1 MKKLISALPLFVAL
15 LLAIAGCDGDS
26 EVDDNPAPDNGQP
39 ADTLAGSFDQVIA
52 TDFTFEEVPE
62 SRSVDT
68 LSSEEPET
76 EDREIEGESV
86 EQRYVCSKKR
96 VSVLDGNDQF
106 PLFSTNADVIYPGNL
121 LQYKS
126 LPDATPSPIVVKRAG
141 GSISYNLNNGNLSS
155 SFTVDEVK
163 KSTIQDGMNNI
174 IANAGEV
181 VPANFN
187 LEIEE
192 VQSEEQLALEMGLQV
207 ETFTTKVK
215 GSMSFSSD
223 RSYNRF
229 LVKLTQQYYT
239 MSFDLPTSLDEM
251 FDENVTPD
259 QLSTYVQDDNPAT
272 FISSVTYGRIYY
284 MLVESTESSSEM
296 RARLQAS
303 YGAFRNKVSGSVD
316 VESFKSM
323 SNVRLKVIA
332 YGGDATGT
340 FELSG
345 EETIDGI
352 AGQLANSTD
361 IRAGLPLSYVV
372 RSVERPDIIVG
383 TKLATEYDVVNCQL
397 IGDLPPAGP
406 YKSLVDVFENG
417 YGAMLHV
424 ANSNVLFFSK
434 AGTEYVWFNG
444 NLGVADTFS
453 ITDPDAPLGVVPLN
467 SVGAAVRFTDDQF
480 YIFDNPEEN
489 QAQRCVIASYTSSS
503 YGGNAVPP
511 GQITRY
517 TTDDSGIPRIYF
529 VNDLF
534 GDSGNFRFNIEGFSA
549 AHRLGASMIYFGSP
563 GDEHAKYERF
573 GNGTWSDPSSNDQ
586 LFPNADGGAVFERV
600 GGASLIQYGGNSIV
614 WLYIDA
620 EGKKLQEFRG
630 GSQLT
635 SNGPWIID

>member
-1 MKKLISALPLFVAL
+1 MKKLISPLPLFVAL
-15 LLAIAGCDGDS
+15 LLAVAGCDGDT
-26 EVDDNPAPDNGQP
+26 EVDNNPAPDNGQQ

-76 EDREIEGESV
+76 EDRKIEGESV

-106 PLFSTNADVIYPGNL
+106 PLFNTNADVVYPGNL
-121 LQYKS
+121 LQYQS
-126 LPDATPSPIVVKRAG
+126 LSDATPAPIVVKRAG

-155 SFTVDEVK
+155 SFTVDEVR

-181 VPANFN
+181 VPANFT
-187 LEIEE
+187 LDIEE

-251 FDENVTPD
+251 FDESVTPD

-284 MLVESTESSSEM
+284 MLVESTESSTEM

-303 YGAFRNKVSGSVD
+303 YGAFNNKVSGSVD

-323 SNVRLKVIA
+323 SNVKLKVIA

-352 AGQLANSTD
+352 AEQLAKSTD

-383 TKLATEYDVVNCQL
+383 TQLATEYDVVNCSL
-397 IGDLPPAGP
+397 VGELPPAGP
-406 YKSLVDVFENG
+406 LNSLVDVFENG

-434 AGTEYVWFNG
+434 TGTEYAWFNG
-444 NLGVADTFS
+444 NLGVIDTFS

-467 SVGAAVRFTDDQF
+467 SVGAAVRFTDNKF
-480 YIFDNPEEN
+480 YLFDNPQPN
-489 QAQRCVIASYTSSS
+489 QTQRCVIASYSSANV
-503 YGGNAVPP
+503 GGNTVP
-511 GQITRY
+511 GQAITSY
-517 TTDDSGIPRIYF
+517 TPDGNGNPRVYF

-534 GDSGNFRFNIEGFSA
+534 GDSGNFRFNAEGFSA
-549 AHRLGASMIYFGSP
+549 AHRLGVNMIYFGNP
-563 GDEHAKYERF
+563 GNRHASYNRSF
-573 GNGTWSDPSSNDQ
+573 GGTWSDPQDNDQ
-586 LFPNADGGAVFERV
+586 LFPNAQGALFNRV
-600 GGASLIQYGGNSIV
+600 GGASLIQFGGNSNV
-614 WLYIDA
+614 WLYINE
-620 EGKKLQEFRG
+620 EGNELIEMRG
-630 GSQLT
+630 GSQLIY
-635 SNGPWIID
+635 NGPWIIH